1 MIRITTLVLTLL
13 VFMVSCRHADYYAPP
28 PVEKNIIVLATEQK
42 PLPNNV
48 EIPMYFKGEIEVP
61 AYYKLAYIEV
71 IGNEWYSEKQLVNNM
86 KYEAHKMG
94 ANALVNV
101 EFGEQKFNA
110 EPDRRLRDS
119 IYQDREILLN
129 RRVMRKQFMR
139 GLAVVMDSSVLPQQ
153 NDSIASHLAYV
164 KQERENRIIAEEKAY
179 KNFWLNTGALAF
191 ATVVTILSYNAAK

>member
-1 MIRITTLVLTLL
+1 MIRITTFVLALL
-13 VFMVSCRHADYYAPP
+13 VFMVSCRQADHYAPP

-61 AYYKLAYIEV
+61 TYHKMAFIEV
-71 IGNEWYSEKQLVNNM
+71 IGNEWYSEKQLVNNL

-101 EFGEQKFNA
+101 EFGEQKFRAQPN
-110 EPDRRLRDS
+110 RMLKDS
-119 IYQDREILLN
+119 IYQDRELLLN
-129 RRVMRKQFMR
+129 RRTMRRQFMR
-139 GLAVVMDSSVLPQQ
+139 GLAVVMDSSALPQQ

-164 KQERENRIIAEEKAY
+164 KQERENRAIAEEKSQQ
-179 KNFWLNTGALAF
+179 NFWLNMGVLTFAF
-191 ATVVTILSYNAAK
+191 VMTIVLSNSVN